1 MRPQGLI
8 DVLSQQGYF
17 FFQIT
22 YLRGTGFL
30 RSFESARNSTGKL
43 PSYAY
48 RSPRTATIGT
58 NSIGVTKR
66 QTPSIRYIY
75 ISIPNSVTRPS
86 PKQVSRRRQ
95 FGHLPY
101 HVQVSTP
108 HTSPTCITLQTE
120 VNLQKKVKPFSTL
133 LNDGE

>member
-43 PSYAY
+43 PTYAY

-66 QTPSIRYIY
+66 QTPIHKIHIHLY
-75 ISIPNSVTRPS
+75 T
-86 PKQVSRRRQ
+86 K
-95 FGHLPY
+95 FGHTAKSQTSLSAPTIWSPSVPRSSFNSSY
-101 HVQVSTP
+101 KPHVHNVTDGG
-108 HTSPTCITLQTE
+108 
-120 VNLQKKVKPFSTL
+120 KPS
-133 LNDGE
+133 EEK